1 MHGHVYLNI
10 LPTQILYT
18 FTNEKDDF
26 TKKSK
31 ENGKIPSQKIF

>member
-10 LPTQILYT
+10 LPTQIPYT

-26 TKKSK
+26 TKKEK
-31 ENGKIPSQKIF
+31 RMKKLKII

>member
-26 TKKSK
+26 TKKEK
-31 ENGKIPSQKIF
+31 KMKKFKII